1 MTRTRLAQWTASL
14 ACSADSCIVRAL
26 ASGNILYQRKI
37 HMFFFHMCS
46 GIIFLFYWEELLT
59 FLVDTSISYYLNI
72 CQELMALRSYTFFY
86 NRVSSI
92 TVIFRSSIYKETYI
106 KIHNSEAAYIYP
118 IYLLGYQLH
127 LHLYIRIIKIIN
139 TRLSAWWL
147 SRNMKL
153 CTIKL
158 LLRFT
163 WHHFTHVLWWYCYRE
178 DQVLLWFRG
187 CPCLTT
193 STIIF
198 LLQQLLLFS

>member
-14 ACSADSCIVRAL
+14 ACSADSCIVRVL
-26 ASGNILYQRKI
+26 ASGNILYQWKI

-106 KIHNSEAAYIYP
+106 KIHNSEAAYIYIP
-118 IYLLGYQLH
+118 YTYWDISCTCIY
-127 LHLYIRIIKIIN
+127 IFV
-139 TRLSAWWL
+139 LS
-147 SRNMKL
+147 K
-153 CTIKL
+153 
-158 LLRFT
+158 
-163 WHHFTHVLWWYCYRE
+163 
-178 DQVLLWFRG
+178 
-187 CPCLTT
+187 
-193 STIIF
+193 
-198 LLQQLLLFS
+198 